1 MTVILF
7 PAHPG
12 APLFPITEE
21 SKAKRADLARIVNS
35 PRQSADDKCKAC
47 TELMETAPY
56 REFALLWKPR
66 GTALLKEAKQP

>member
-12 APLFPITEE
+12 APRLQITEE

-35 PRQSADDKCKAC
+35 PRQSADDRYKAC
-47 TELMETAPY
+47 AELMETAPWP
-56 REFALLWKPR
+56 EFALLWKCR
-66 GTALLKEAKQP
+66 GEALLKEAKQP

>member
-12 APLFPITEE
+12 APRFPITDA
-21 SKAKRADLARIVNS
+21 SQARRDVLYRIVNS

-56 REFALLWKPR
+56 REFALLWKDR

>member
-12 APLFPITEE
+12 APRFPITDA
-21 SKAKRADLARIVNS
+21 SQARRDVLYRIVNN
-35 PRQSADDKCKAC
+35 PKLPMDARCDAC
-47 TELMETAPY
+47 SELMETAPY
-56 REFALLWKPR
+56 PEFEMLWKDR

>member
-35 PRQSADDKCKAC
+35 PRQSADDMCKAC

-56 REFALLWKPR
+56 REFALLWKDR